1 MSNIKILIA
10 CHKDTAL
17 LDSKILIP
25 IQVGAAG
32 SARRFEQMLSD
43 DTGDQISA
51 KNPMYCELTAQ
62 YWAWKNL
69 EADYYGFFHYR
80 RYLSFS
86 EQKYRE
92 DRWGNVRED
101 TFSDAIKEKYGLSDK
116 QIEKVVTSY
125 DLLISEEKNASENQ
139 IFRMILRMPVQDVS
153 AFWRA
158 GKLLLRCSDGRGRLS
173 GSPRGGCHRDA
184 LSKLQRCA
192 VGKPDCV
199 HQPPDF
205 AVPDDAVL

>member
-25 IQVGAAG
+25 IQVGASG

-86 EQKYRE
+86 EQKF
-92 DRWGNVRED
+92 
-101 TFSDAIKEKYGLSDK
+101 TKFLIIFS
-116 QIEKVVTSY
+116 
-125 DLLISEEKNASENQ
+125 
-139 IFRMILRMPVQDVS
+139 
-153 AFWRA
+153 
-158 GKLLLRCSDGRGRLS
+158 
-173 GSPRGGCHRDA
+173 
-184 LSKLQRCA
+184 
-192 VGKPDCV
+192 
-199 HQPPDF
+199 
-205 AVPDDAVL
+205 